1 VHNYEGMFL
10 LDNSKVKAD
19 AAECVGVVT
28 EMLKKHQGEV
38 VRVERWDERKLAYEI
53 RGQKRATYILAH
65 FKMAPEKPGELRHDV
80 NLNESFLRI
89 LVQNVGE
96 EFPPFLT
103 AAEYEAMRPKK
114 EEEPPE
120 DMGGGGGRRRRR
132 DDDGMDEENV

>member
-1 VHNYEGMFL
+1 MNKYEGMFL
-10 LDNSKVKAD
+10 LDNSRVKVD
-19 AAECVGVVT
+19 AAECVAVVS

-53 RGQKRATYILAH
+53 RNQKRATYVLAH
-65 FKMAPEKPGELRHDV
+65 FKMPPDKPGELRHDV
-80 NLNESFLRI
+80 NLNEDFLRI
-89 LVQNVGE
+89 LVTNVGE

-120 DMGGGGGRRRRR
+120 DMGGGRRRRR
-132 DDDGMDEENV
+132 DDDGMSEEDNA